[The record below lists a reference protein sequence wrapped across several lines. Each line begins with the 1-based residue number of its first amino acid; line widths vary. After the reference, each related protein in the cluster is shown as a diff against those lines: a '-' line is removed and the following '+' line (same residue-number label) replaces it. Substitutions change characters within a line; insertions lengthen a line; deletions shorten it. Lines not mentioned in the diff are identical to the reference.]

1 MHQLKQSTSENR
13 RMHTENTHFGSS
25 EHFSDELSTQW
36 LTTVEILFKF
46 PFPYKTTS
54 LWGKKRKANLLPKS
68 LELQPTALAPP
79 CPHSQPVPPSPL
91 QRSEAWSRSKTI
103 CQKRRCESAKGWKRA
118 LSALPI
124 SAAST
129 SSTPSPATQK
139 FTQKQRLLRLLW
151 LFIGIKTAMN

>member
-1 MHQLKQSTSENR
+1 MQQLQQSTSENR
-13 RMHTENTHFGSS
+13 PMHTGNTHFGSS

-36 LTTVEILFKF
+36 LTTVEILFQL

-54 LWGKKRKANLLPKS
+54 LWGKKESK
-68 LELQPTALAPP
+68 PTAQIPGAATNSSCSTL
-79 CPHSQPVPPSPL
+79 SS

-103 CQKRRCESAKGWKRA
+103 CQKRRCEPAKGWKRA

-129 SSTPSPATQK
+129 SSAPSPATQK

-151 LFIGIKTAMN
+151 LFIGIKIATN